1 MPPRTD
7 TVYRIGQGFDV
18 HAFVSGRPLVL
29 GGVRIPFEL
38 GLAGHSDA
46 DALTH
51 AVIDA
56 VLGALAL
63 GDIGQWFPDDD
74 PAWAG
79 ADSLNLLERVLR
91 APEVRTWRIVNLDAT
106 VIAQKPRLQP
116 YIPQMRRRLADV
128 LGAPSQRVSI
138 KATTTEHLG
147 FTGRGEGVAAAA
159 VVLMTNTETA

>member
-1 MPPRTD
+1 MPPRID
-7 TVYRIGQGFDV
+7 TPFRIGQGFDV
-18 HAFVSGRPLVL
+18 HAFAPDRPLVL
-29 GGVRIPFEL
+29 GGVRIPFQL

-51 AVIDA
+51 AAIDA

-63 GDIGQWFPDDD
+63 GDIGQWFPDAD

-79 ADSLNLLERVLR
+79 ADSLHLLERVLES
-91 APEVRTWRIVNLDAT
+91 PEVRTWRIVNLDGV

-116 YIPQMRRRLADV
+116 YIPQMRRRLAGV
-128 LGAPSQRVSI
+128 LGVPVDCVSV
-138 KATTTEHLG
+138 KATTTERLG
-147 FTGRGEGVAAAA
+147 FTGRGEGIAAVV